1 MYSAAALLL
10 GVGLGLWLKSWRV
23 VLALVLVGLAV
34 SIVGWQAGW
43 FGDVDT
49 GGDFTA
55 GGGAFV
61 FWLFAC
67 LPLAVGA
74 ALAVSVA
81 RSGGRR
87 RRDVDSTLP
96 VIAPPGEKRPTQ
108 SSSGESAAPFY
119 RRTQKR
125 PL

>member
-1 MYSAAALLL
+1 MYSAAALLI
-10 GVGLGLWLKSWRV
+10 GLGLGIRLKNWRLV
-23 VLALVLVGLAV
+23 AALILVGLAV
-34 SIVGWQAGW
+34 SIVGWAANW

-74 ALAVSVA
+74 ALGVCVA
-81 RSGGRR
+81 RSSGRR
-87 RRDVDSTLP
+87 RRDEDSRSL
-96 VIAPPGEKRPTQ
+96 VIAPP
-108 SSSGESAAPFY
+108 
-119 RRTQKR
+119 
-125 PL
+125 